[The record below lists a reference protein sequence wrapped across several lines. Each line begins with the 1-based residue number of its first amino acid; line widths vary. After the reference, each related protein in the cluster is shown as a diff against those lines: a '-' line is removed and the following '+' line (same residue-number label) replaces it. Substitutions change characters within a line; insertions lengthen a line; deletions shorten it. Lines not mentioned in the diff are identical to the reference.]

1 ARRRYRDEALA
12 RYFAG
17 SQRIVLDLRSVVLKR
32 PALFAGEPLN
42 AAKLAEAAAAVGH
55 DITWAERRDTD
66 TAVLTETTL
75 TANAAHRLSPIFGGG
90 PVVAYA
96 LDDLIGTLAGVD
108 DAGDDELLE
117 LEPAGGVVVVP
128 EPLLEL
134 EPVVVSVERDGAPGE
149 ADGVRSV
156 PGRSPTRSLRDS
168 LQPAIIVAPRATAK
182 TALSNF

>member
-1 ARRRYRDEALA
+1 MGWVWEGAQEC
-12 RYFAG
+12 
-17 SQRIVLDLRSVVLKR
+17 
-32 PALFAGEPLN
+32 PLPGN
-42 AAKLAEAAAAVGH
+42 DYLLP
-55 DITWAERRDTD
+55 D
-66 TAVLTETTL
+66 
-75 TANAAHRLSPIFGGG
+75 GG
-90 PVVAYA
+90 V
-96 LDDLIGTLAGVD
+96 VD
-108 DAGDDELLE
+108 DGDDELLE

-182 TALSNF
+182 TALSNFFISVLLLMAVFASLCGCNASATYRVPWYTRSPFISHARHRRSNR